1 MSLNKIFFLILIS
14 LVTLTGKAQ
23 LFSNE
28 IGAFIGPVAFY
39 SDYGERNDNSTNFG
53 NVGFGIGLVHYMNFS
68 TGGYSGFNM
77 PFFQDHFKVRNEIV
91 YSKINLQHYGE
102 YVDPSRT
109 SVTAQQLRG
118 MRGESSVFSLG
129 SNLEFYPLSLRAFE
143 SGGPKF
149 SPSIGL
155 GFNYSFYSPKAYS
168 ELGVLGDPA
177 VTPVKYQNAFTNE
190 AGSTFSLIG
199 TAGTRYK
206 ISRSED
212 IMLNLRW
219 QVFFSNWVDGLNP
232 NENLYPENKANDWMF
247 SINVAY
253 IFYFE

>member
-1 MSLNKIFFLILIS
+1 MSLKRTIFILLFLTF
-14 LVTLTGKAQ
+14 VTSGKAQ

-28 IGAFIGPVAFY
+28 IGAFAGPVAFY

-68 TGGYSGFNM
+68 TSGYSGFNI
-77 PFFQDHFKVRNEIV
+77 PFFQDHFKIRNEIV
-91 YSKINLQHYGE
+91 YSKVNLQHYGE

-109 SVTAQQLRG
+109 SLTADQLRG
-118 MRGESSVFSLG
+118 MRGESSVFSIG
-129 SNLEFYPLSLRAFE
+129 TNLEFHILSIRAFE

-149 SPSIGL
+149 APTIGL
-155 GFNYSFYSPKAYS
+155 GFNYSLFSPKAFS
-168 ELGVLGDPA
+168 TLGVLGDPA
-177 VTPVKYQNAFTNE
+177 ITPEKYQNAFSNE

-212 IMLNLRW
+212 ISLNLRW

-232 NENLYPENKANDWMF
+232 NENLYPENKANDWMV
-247 SINVAY
+247 SLNVAY

>member
-1 MSLNKIFFLILIS
+1 MSLKRTIFILLFLTF
-14 LVTLTGKAQ
+14 VTSGKAQ

-28 IGAFIGPVAFY
+28 IGAFAGPVAFY

-68 TGGYSGFNM
+68 TSGYSGFNI
-77 PFFQDHFKVRNEIV
+77 PFFQDHFKIRNEIV
-91 YSKINLQHYGE
+91 YSKVNLQHYGE

-109 SVTAQQLRG
+109 SLTADQLRG
-118 MRGESSVFSLG
+118 MRGESSVFSIG
-129 SNLEFYPLSLRAFE
+129 TNLEFHILSIRAFE

-149 SPSIGL
+149 APTIGL
-155 GFNYSFYSPKAYS
+155 GFNYSLFSPKAFS
-168 ELGVLGDPA
+168 TLGVLGDPA
-177 VTPVKYQNAFTNE
+177 ITPEKYQNAFSNE

-212 IMLNLRW
+212 ISLNLRW

-232 NENLYPENKANDWMF
+232 NENLYPENKANDWMV
-247 SINVAY
+247 SLNVAY
-253 IFYFE
+253 IFYLE

>member
-1 MSLNKIFFLILIS
+1 MSLKRTIFILLFLTF
-14 LVTLTGKAQ
+14 VTSGKAQ

-28 IGAFIGPVAFY
+28 IGAFAGPVAFY

-68 TGGYSGFNM
+68 TSGYSGFNI
-77 PFFQDHFKVRNEIV
+77 PFFQDHFKIRNEIV
-91 YSKINLQHYGE
+91 YSKVNLQHYGE

-109 SVTAQQLRG
+109 SLTADQLRG
-118 MRGESSVFSLG
+118 MRGESSVFSIG
-129 SNLEFYPLSLRAFE
+129 TNLEFHILSIRAFE

-149 SPSIGL
+149 APTIGL
-155 GFNYSFYSPKAYS
+155 GFNYSLFSPKAFS
-168 ELGVLGDPA
+168 TLGVLGDPA
-177 VTPVKYQNAFTNE
+177 ITPEKYQNAFSNE

-212 IMLNLRW
+212 ISLNLRW

-232 NENLYPENKANDWMF
+232 NENLYPENKANDWMV
-247 SINVAY
+247 SLNVAY
-253 IFYFE
+253 IFYFD